1 MTKRTPS
8 RTTQAERT
16 VNTGAIEQA
25 ALGTTAAA
33 MVLGILAGET
43 HGKTPPPAAAQPHHD
58 TPAQAPGEAF
68 HESDHAGT
76 SGAAVSEP
84 GPSSS
89 SPTASSADT
98 PAWSRQD
105 AQTHQGADAQHAAD
119 DGAAALTAADSGGH
133 AVTGSSHLVG
143 HADAA
148 AVDGGG
154 AATASATHDDGAVA
168 DAPSTPI
175 DIAPLMPDTSFVHDT
190 VTGLTDNLPAI
201 VTDATAAI
209 TELTSSLGATVDS
222 AVQSILAVPTAAAGQ
237 LVDTVFHQ
245 PAVAAPLAAA
255 DGLID
260 HTPLVAT
267 VAQLSPLTLGFMGQ
281 PTTDNHD
288 THDGAFSALG
298 LHHL

>member
-8 RTTQAERT
+8 RPTQAERT
-16 VNTGAIEQA
+16 VNTGAIEQV

-89 SPTASSADT
+89 SPAASSAAT
-98 PAWSRQD
+98 PVWSRPD
-105 AQTHQGADAQHAAD
+105 AQTHQGADAQHAD
-119 DGAAALTAADSGGH
+119 DGGAAAFTAADSGGH
-133 AVTGSSHLVG
+133 AVTESSSHSVG

-148 AVDGGG
+148 AIDAGG
-154 AATASATHDDGAVA
+154 ATTASAAHDAGAA
-168 DAPSTPI
+168 AEAPSALI
-175 DIAPLMPDTSFVHDT
+175 DVAPLMPDASFVHDT

-209 TELTSSLGATVDS
+209 TDLTSSLGATIDT

-245 PAVAAPLAAA
+245 PAAIATPAV

-267 VAQLSPLTLGFMGQ
+267 VAQLSPITLGFMGQ
-281 PTTDNHD
+281 PATDDHGA
-288 THDGAFSALG
+288 HDGAFSALG
-298 LHHL
+298 LHHF